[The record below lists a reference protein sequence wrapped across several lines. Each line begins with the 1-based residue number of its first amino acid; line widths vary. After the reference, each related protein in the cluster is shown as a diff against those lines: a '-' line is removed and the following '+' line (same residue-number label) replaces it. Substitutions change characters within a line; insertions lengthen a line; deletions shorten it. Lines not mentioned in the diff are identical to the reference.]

1 MYHRH
6 ISHVFQSGFLAPSKI
21 RLHEVIFRHPLR
33 FPNVIIPAK
42 THDTTLISTVL
53 LPSRSDWSHTHKH
66 LHSSLIPLD
75 SHAVSTANF
84 TTPDGER
91 VIEYVKENVCDSDW
105 SIYWV
110 IALGFV
116 PLRISGW
123 VYLALISSAITEDG
137 NKQQVLRRFIKTRSV
152 L

>member
-1 MYHRH
+1 M
-6 ISHVFQSGFLAPSKI
+6 
-21 RLHEVIFRHPLR
+21 
-33 FPNVIIPAK
+33 
-42 THDTTLISTVL
+42 
-53 LPSRSDWSHTHKH
+53 
-66 LHSSLIPLD
+66 
-75 SHAVSTANF
+75 
-84 TTPDGER
+84 PDGER

-116 PLRISGW
+116 SLHISGW